1 MLETQ
6 PFILALMLDPSCI
19 DVGAV
24 TAHEAELGWRWHEGL
39 VLGVGVVGARRG
51 FHGVGVAE
59 VRRHGRGCSR
69 LRLHGENEG
78 ERKKGAT
85 HLRGV

>member
-24 TAHEAELGWRWHEGL
+24 TAHEAELG
-39 VLGVGVVGARRG
+39 
-51 FHGVGVAE
+51 
-59 VRRHGRGCSR
+59 
-69 LRLHGENEG
+69 
-78 ERKKGAT
+78 
-85 HLRGV
+85 